1 MTDQVHE
8 AQVVPP
14 PVQDKASGMA
24 IAALVLGILG
34 IPCCC
39 GVFTA
44 LPAAVLGFIEYGRIG
59 RGTSSPKGK
68 GMAIAGIVLGI
79 LFAVLGCGQ
88 LVWYFFFGGMKI
100 MQNLMQ
106 LH

>member
-24 IAALVLGILG
+24 ITALVLAILG

-39 GVFTA
+39 GIFTA
-44 LPAAVLGFIEYGRIG
+44 LPAAVLGFVENGRIG
-59 RGTSSPKGK
+59 RGVSSPRGK
-68 GMAIAGIVLGI
+68 GMAIAAIVLGI
-79 LFAVLGCGQ
+79 LFTVLGCGQ
-88 LVWYFFFGGMKI
+88 LIWYFFFGGMKV
-100 MQNLMQ
+100 MQNLMR